1 MTKAR
6 PENRPMHGQKDLF
19 SNLVDCGPAA
29 DKFDAPVELGL
40 LQRIVVA
47 GFHVLTTRKTRQAL
61 EGLERV
67 HLRDIG
73 LEPSDI
79 DRAVQE
85 TADQASDE
93 FARRLHGR
101 WHTADQGAGSLNAE
115 IKCLLSAGGGQ

>member
-6 PENRPMHGQKDLF
+6 PDSRPTQGQKDLF
-19 SNLVDCGPAA
+19 SALVDHGPVA

-67 HLRDIG
+67 RLRDIG

-79 DRAVQE
+79 DRAVRDS
-85 TADQASDE
+85 ADQAAEE

-101 WHTADQGAGSLNAE
+101 WHTALQSAGSLNAE
-115 IKCLLSAGGGQ
+115 SECLMCAGRGQ

>member
-6 PENRPMHGQKDLF
+6 SENRSTHGQKALF
-19 SNLVDCGPAA
+19 SNLVDCGLAA

-67 HLRDIG
+67 RLRDIG
-73 LEPSDI
+73 LVPSDI
-79 DRAVQE
+79 DRAVQD
-85 TADQASDE
+85 TADKASEE
-93 FARRLHGR
+93 FARRLNGR

-115 IKCLLSAGGGQ
+115 IKCLMCAGRGQ

>member
-6 PENRPMHGQKDLF
+6 PENFPTHGQKDLF
-19 SNLVDCGPAA
+19 SDLVDHGPAA
-29 DKFDAPVELGL
+29 DKFDALVELGL

-67 HLRDIG
+67 RLRDIG

-79 DRAVQE
+79 DRTVRD
-85 TADQASDE
+85 TADQAAEE

-101 WHTADQGAGSLNAE
+101 WHTAVQSAGSLNAE
-115 IKCLLSAGGGQ
+115 INCLACAGRRQ